1 MEVRLTF
8 YCLLGLL
15 FCLPLQAEEMLA
27 KAQRELRARKFYFG
41 EIHGKAT
48 KETSAAVRKFQE
60 ARGIDHSGNLDDETL
75 RALGLPVIAADPE
88 AATTLGQC
96 CSFVQRYYQAWEG
109 GDWKSE
115 GAFFAANVHYY
126 DDHEISRDA
135 LQKIRQKENANWTQR
150 KAILL
155 QRIATRMKS
164 RGDFALVQVTAR
176 VRTEVTLPSKEIKVS
191 TEDVIYWLE
200 RKGDAEW
207 RIFAV
212 KVLL

>member
-1 MEVRLTF
+1 VRLIF

-15 FCLPLQAEEMLA
+15 FCLPLQAEELLA

-48 KETSAAVRKFQE
+48 RETSAAVRKFQE
-60 ARGIDHSGNLDDETL
+60 ARGIDNSGNLDDETL
-75 RALGLPVIAADPE
+75 RALGLPFETGNSDSARA
-88 AATTLGQC
+88 LGQC
-96 CSFVQRYYQAWEG
+96 CTFVQRYYQAWER
-109 GDWKSE
+109 GDWKDE
-115 GAFFAANVHYY
+115 GAFYADKVYY
-126 DDHEISRDA
+126 YEDREVDRDDLREIR
-135 LQKIRQKENANWTQR
+135 RKENLNWPQR

-155 QRIATRMKS
+155 QRIATPLKS
-164 RGDFALVQVTAR
+164 RGKVPLMQVTAR
-176 VRTEVTLPSKEIKVS
+176 VRTEVTLPSKEIKVR

-200 RKGDAEW
+200 KKGNEEW

>member
-1 MEVRLTF
+1 MIF
-8 YCLLGLL
+8 HCLLGLL
-15 FCLPLQAEEMLA
+15 FCLPLQAEEILA

-60 ARGIDHSGNLDDETL
+60 ARGIDNSGNLDDETL
-75 RALGLPVIAADPE
+75 RALGLPVIATDRE
-88 AATTLGQC
+88 AAITLGQC

-115 GAFFAANVHYY
+115 GAFFADNVFYY
-126 DDHEISRDA
+126 DDREVSRDA
-135 LQKIRQKENANWTQR
+135 LGKIRAKENANWPQR
-150 KAILL
+150 KAVLL

-164 RGDFALVQVTAR
+164 RGDLPLVQVTAR
-176 VRTEVTLPSKEIKVS
+176 VRTEVTLPSNEVKVS
-191 TEDVIYWLE
+191 AEDVIYWLE
-200 RKGDAEW
+200 KKGDAEW

-212 KVLL
+212 KALP